1 MASDIVVTRAGTG
14 TASGAADADPVSTE
28 VVRHSLNSA
37 ANQMK
42 QLLVRAS
49 FSPIIYEVLDFAV
62 ALYDRDICMLAQA
75 PSLPAFMGTMSF
87 CVEGAVAGIGGEDA
101 LEPGDVLLYNV
112 PYGAGSHAQDA
123 ALVMPVFLRSGALIG
138 YSAIKAHWLDI
149 GAKDPYCTDTVDVF
163 QEGTIYPGIKLY
175 SRGEPVADIHRAVL
189 ANSRL
194 PKTLAG
200 DLSAQVTGVRAG
212 AEGLVRV
219 VERFG
224 LDAFRRSVA
233 RMYDHG
239 EAVVR
244 DYFERIP
251 DGRYTARGQLDS
263 DGLGDEEIPFTLAVE
278 VAGSTVRIDYSDA
291 PDAVAGPMNCPLP
304 RTVSASRI
312 AISMLA
318 GGSEAPTEGHFRPI
332 EVVTRRGSLFHA
344 VPPMPCFLCGR
355 VAMQAIDVIY
365 EALAKVMPAAVPAWS
380 ASDLCALVW
389 WGAREATGETWADG
403 SPHPVGQGAHS
414 AGDGGTL
421 MHIGQS
427 STRISPVE
435 VWEAKNPWLLE
446 KAELATDSCGAGA
459 HRGGLGIDYYFHML
473 EDAYLTSALERTK
486 VPAWGLLGGS
496 EGRPNGLALRGPDGT
511 RTPLNGKSTR
521 TKLPKGSTLELHCGG
536 GGGYGPPAARP
547 RYAIDADLRDGY
559 ITEGHARRHYGQ
571 GLAA

>member
-1 MASDIVVTRAGTG
+1 MASDIVITRAGTG
-14 TASGAADADPVSTE
+14 SASGMADADPVSTK

-62 ALYDRDICMLAQA
+62 ALYDRDLCMLAQA

-87 CVEGAVAGIGGEDA
+87 CVEGAVAGVGGEDA

-123 ALVMPVFLRSGALIG
+123 ALVMPVFLRSGTLIG

-224 LDAFRRSVA
+224 LAAFRRIVA
-233 RMYDHG
+233 RIYDHG

-244 DYFERIP
+244 DCFQRIP
-251 DGRYTARGQLDS
+251 DGRYTAAGQLDS
-263 DGLGDEEIPFTLAVE
+263 DGPGDAEIPFTLAVE

-332 EVVTRRGSLFHA
+332 EVITRRDSLFHA
-344 VPPMPCFLCGR
+344 VPPAPCFLCGR

-365 EALAKVMPAAVPAWS
+365 EALAKVMPGAVPAWS

-389 WGAREATGETWADG
+389 WGAREATGEAWADG
-403 SPHPVGQGAHS
+403 SPHPVGQGAHA

-446 KAELATDSCGAGA
+446 KAELAADSCGAGTY
-459 HRGGLGIDYYFHML
+459 RGGLGVDYYFHML
-473 EDAYLTSALERTK
+473 EDVYLTSALERTK

-496 EGRPNGLALRGPDGT
+496 EGRPNGLAVRGLDGT
-511 RTPLNGKSTR
+511 RSPLNGKSTR
-521 TKLPKGSTLELHCGG
+521 FKLTKGSTLELHCGG

-547 RYAIDADLRDGY
+547 RHAIDADIRDGY
-559 ITEGHARRHYGQ
+559 ITEGHARSHYGQ

>member
-1 MASDIVVTRAGTG
+1 MTAPDLVVTKAGTG
-14 TASGAADADPVSTE
+14 SGSGAADADPVSTE
-28 VVRHSLNSA
+28 IVRHSLNSA

-42 QLLVRAS
+42 RLLVRAS

-62 ALYDRDICMLAQA
+62 AIYDRDLCLLAQA

-87 CVEGAVAGIGGEDA
+87 CVEGAVRGQGGEDA

-123 ALVMPVFLRSGALIG
+123 ALVMPVFYDGELIG

-163 QEGTIYPGIKLY
+163 QEGTVYPGIKLY
-175 SRGEPVADIHRAVL
+175 SRGQPVADIHRAVL

-224 LDAFRRSVA
+224 LAAFRRSVA

-244 DYFERIP
+244 RYFERIP
-251 DGRYTARGQLDS
+251 DGRYTPRGQLDS
-263 DGLGDEEIPFTLAVE
+263 DGLGDTPIPFELAVDVE
-278 VAGSTVRIDYSDA
+278 GSTVRIDYFDA

-332 EVVTRRGSLFHA
+332 EVLTRRGSLFHA
-344 VPPMPCFLCGR
+344 ISPMPCFLCGR
-355 VAMQAIDVIY
+355 IAMQAIDVIY
-365 EALAKVMPAAVPAWS
+365 QALAAVMPAAVPAWS
-380 ASDLCALVW
+380 ASDLCSLVW
-389 WGAREATGETWADG
+389 WGAREGSGEVWADG
-403 SPHPVGQGAHS
+403 SPHPVGQGAHI

-427 STRISPVE
+427 ATRISPVE

-446 KAELATDSCGAGA
+446 RAELAPDSCGAGT
-459 HRGGLGIDYYFHML
+459 HRGGLGIDYHFHML
-473 EDAYLTSALERTK
+473 EGAYLTAALERTK
-486 VPAWGLLGGS
+486 VPAWGLGGGS
-496 EGRPNGLALRGPDGT
+496 EGRANGLLVRAPDGT
-511 RTPLNGKSTR
+511 RTPLRGKSTR
-521 TKLPKGSTLELHCGG
+521 YRLAKGTTLELCCGG

-547 RYAIDADLRDGY
+547 RHAVEADLRDGY
-559 ITEGHARRHYGQ
+559 ITEDHIRRHYGEA
-571 GLAA
+571 LAA